1 MSEEDTLPRCF
12 AYGRHS
18 TKKQSLTKRAQ
29 YNACKRYYKLFVK
42 GKAKWCGLRY
52 DSAVS
57 GSLHFSERDEG
68 RFLWA
73 KLRSGDHVIFSKI
86 DRGFRSVADGSITIS
101 AMHQRGVIVHIVD
114 LNVDTQSPL
123 GQFFLNVLM
132 SMAQL
137 ERDFART
144 RTKEVLDSLQKANLP
159 YCRSAPIGW
168 KTVGEKP
175 NKRYHVDFEERRCCD
190 AMAELRKQK
199 WSQEDI
205 TKWYR
210 RQRLYK
216 CKRSFATRDTVRQ
229 ALMAREYGYP
239 KVVGYKRLR
248 TLVREGKLSK
258 ASPSQSPVTS
268 Q

>member
-1 MSEEDTLPRCF
+1 MFL
-12 AYGRHS
+12 A
-18 TKKQSLTKRAQ
+18 
-29 YNACKRYYKLFVK
+29 
-42 GKAKWCGLRY
+42 GKAEWCGLSY
-52 DSAVS
+52 DKAVS
-57 GSLHFSERDEG
+57 GNLPFSEREKG
-68 RFLWA
+68 RYLWA
-73 KLRSGDHVIFSKI
+73 ALRPGDHIIFPKI
-86 DRGFRSVADGSITIS
+86 DRGFRSVADGSITIN
-101 AMHQRGVIVHIVD
+101 ALHQRGVIVHIVD

-144 RTKEVLDSLQKANLP
+144 RTKEVLDSLRQADLP

-175 NKRYHVDFEERRCCD
+175 HKRYVVDHNERAVCD
-190 AMAELRKQK
+190 AMAKLRLER

-210 RQRLYK
+210 RQQLFK

-248 TLVREGKLSK
+248 TLVRQGKITK
-258 ASPSQSPVTS
+258 ASPSLSPAAF

>member
-1 MSEEDTLPRCF
+1 MEDEAMPRVF

-29 YNACKRYYKLFVK
+29 FRAAKRYFKLFVK
-42 GKAKWCGLRY
+42 DKAEWAGFYY
-52 DSAVS
+52 DSAIS
-57 GSLHFSERDEG
+57 GNLPFSEREKG
-68 RFLWA
+68 RYIWA
-73 KLRSGDHVIFSKI
+73 ALRPGDHIIFPKV
-86 DRGFRSVADGSITIS
+86 DRGFRSVADGSITIT
-101 AMHQRGVIVHIVD
+101 ALHQRGVVVHIVD

-144 RTKEVLDSLQKANLP
+144 RTKEVLDSLQEANLP

-168 KTVGEKP
+168 KIAGEKP
-175 NKRYHVDFEERRCCD
+175 NKRYHVDFEERRLCD
-190 AMAELRKQK
+190 AMAELHAKR

-205 TKWYR
+205 TKWFK
-210 RQRLYK
+210 RQQLFK
-216 CKRSFATRDTVRQ
+216 SKRSFATRDTVRQ
-229 ALMAREYGYP
+229 ALQAREYGYP

-248 TLVREGKLSK
+248 AMIRRGELTK
-258 ASPSQSPVTS
+258 ASPALSPAASQ
-268 Q
+268 